1 MGFRTGSGMRKT
13 LKMILFKN
21 SADLR
26 NFLEKNRKIKELKTG
41 FVPTMGA
48 LHDGHISLIRAS
60 QAEAGLTICSIFV
73 NPYQFDDRKDFEKY
87 PVNTENDILLL
98 EKAGADLLFLP
109 SVDEIFPPG
118 KSLEKY
124 EIGYLETILEGRY
137 RPGHYQG
144 VCQVMSRLLTLIN
157 PDHLFMGQ
165 KDFQQCL
172 VVKQLISLLKL
183 PVQFHTVP
191 TSRAPDGLALSSR
204 NSRLDP
210 GQRKQAA
217 AIASTLAY
225 IKSTFHGGDPAP
237 VLRIAHQK
245 LEVSGYKT
253 DYIAIA
259 RAQDLRPLVSWDGKE
274 KAVALVAAFLGEVRL
289 IDNMLLN

>member
-1 MGFRTGSGMRKT
+1 
-13 LKMILFKN
+13 MILFKN
-21 SADLR
+21 PADLR
-26 NFLEKNRKIKELKTG
+26 TFLENNRQVKGLKTG

-73 NPYQFDDRKDFEKY
+73 NPYQFNDRKDFEKY
-87 PVNTENDILLL
+87 PVNTESDIQLL
-98 EKAGADLLFLP
+98 EKVGTDILFLP
-109 SVDEIFPPG
+109 SVDEIFPPAR
-118 KSLEKY
+118 SLEKY

-144 VCQVMSRLLTLIN
+144 VCQVMSRLLMVVN
-157 PDHLFMGQ
+157 PHHLFMGQ

-172 VVKQLISLLKL
+172 VIKQLISQMKLK
-183 PVQFHTVP
+183 VRFHTVP
-191 TSRAPDGLALSSR
+191 TLRAPDGLALSSR
-204 NSRLDP
+204 NGRLNP
-210 GQRKQAA
+210 VQRKQAA
-217 AIASTLAY
+217 AIPAMLGY
-225 IKSTFHGGDPAP
+225 IRSELHAGDPGP
-237 VLRIAHQK
+237 VLHIAQQM
-245 LEVSGYKT
+245 LEEAGFKT

-259 RAQDLRPLVSWDGKE
+259 GAKDLKPLISWDGKE